1 MAALRRFEYSIQK
14 LLFWSRYLCLH
25 AILHLLSKFR
35 TTRPKLRRNIE
46 ENFLYV
52 DRQPSWICKLSIF
65 LSNDHPRNR
74 NSHRP
79 TKVDRNRMIHDWDME
94 IKLFSKWRTSAILN
108 FRKLRIKSSHLCLHV
123 FLHLRSKFSSN
134 RPIWRW
140 DIAKM
145 IFNMTFVRHLEFAK
159 FDFSGQKSIFGM
171 EICICVP
178 NLMEKSDNSR
188 LRCGD
193 KKYFQNAAVRH
204 LEFSKIA
211 VLVTWPISAYDSLY
225 MIQISH

>member
-1 MAALRRFEYSIQK
+1 
-14 LLFWSRYLCLH
+14 
-25 AILHLLSKFR
+25 
-35 TTRPKLRRNIE
+35 
-46 ENFLYV
+46 
-52 DRQPSWICKLSIF
+52 
-65 LSNDHPRNR
+65 
-74 NSHRP
+74 
-79 TKVDRNRMIHDWDME
+79 
-94 IKLFSKWRTSAILN
+94 
-108 FRKLRIKSSHLCLHV
+108 
-123 FLHLRSKFSSN
+123 
-134 RPIWRW
+134 
-140 DIAKM
+140 M

-211 VLVTWPISAYDSLY
+211 VLVT
-225 MIQISH
+225 